1 MGGFVKGS
9 SDFRWWM
16 EGVMVCIHHTIIY
29 TCKHILDT

>member
-16 EGVMVCIHHTIIY
+16 EGVMVYTSHYNIY
-29 TCKHILDT
+29 L